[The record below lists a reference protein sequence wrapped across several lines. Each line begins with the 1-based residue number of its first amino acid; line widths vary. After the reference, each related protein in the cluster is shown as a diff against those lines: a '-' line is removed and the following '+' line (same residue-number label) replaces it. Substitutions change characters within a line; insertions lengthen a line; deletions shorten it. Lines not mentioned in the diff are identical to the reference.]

1 MLYSVV
7 IPVFNNENGLQQL
20 VEALNSVSFFKTDT
34 EFIFIDD
41 ASIDGSWE
49 KLKELKKN
57 QDNIKIIRLGKNF
70 GQHGATLAGINESK
84 GQFILTMDDDLEVH
98 PNEFR
103 KLISALQ
110 KSEASVVYG
119 EYQSREGNV
128 RKLLKWA
135 YKLLSKSEGKL
146 KGRGSSFRLIDGDLA
161 RKLAETHHSF
171 VFIDEFL
178 LWYTSQVQFVGVENY
193 ENVITKTRYKFGGLM
208 RTTMTVMMYST
219 AIPLRI
225 VTLTGFIL
233 ASTNFLVAIFLL
245 YKFFLDK
252 IKIEGY
258 ISLMVAI
265 LFSTGLIL
273 IGIGVIAQY
282 LRNMMKNLNHAPAF
296 YVSEKQC

>member
-1 MLYSVV
+1 VLYSVV
-7 IPVFNNENGLQQL
+7 IPVFNNEKGLQQL
-20 VEALNSVSFFKTDT
+20 VDTLNSVVFFKKDT
-34 EFIFIDD
+34 EFIFVDD
-41 ASIDGSWE
+41 ASFDSSWE
-49 KLKELKKN
+49 KLKELKKK
-57 QDNIKIIRLGKNF
+57 QENIKIIRLGKNF
-70 GQHGATLAGINESK
+70 GQHGATLAGINESNGK
-84 GQFILTMDDDLEVH
+84 FILTMDDDLEVH
-98 PNEFR
+98 PNEFS
-103 KLISALQ
+103 KLISAQ
-110 KSEASVVYG
+110 QNSETSLVYG
-119 EYQSREGNV
+119 EYQSRE
-128 RKLLKWA
+128 RKFRKFLKCV

-161 RKLAETHHSF
+161 RKLAFTHHSF

-178 LWYTSQVQFVGVENY
+178 LWYTSQVQFVDVENY
-193 ENVITKTRYKFGGLM
+193 GQAITKTRYKFGGLV

-233 ASTNFLVAIFLL
+233 ASANFLVAIFLL
-245 YKFFLDK
+245 YKFLIDK